1 MVQGR
6 EDGYRLVRDAAPGVG
21 SQALGPADMAI
32 RAHIDDMLLV
42 RIDTGESEDTQQA
55 VAAGATLKVTLVWT
69 DPPGDSL
76 QNDLDLIVT
85 TPDGR
90 ELHGNVAPGAAGFDH
105 SNNVEQV
112 VVPNIAAGIATIT
125 VRAFRNGSPQTF
137 ALVVRVS

>member
-1 MVQGR
+1 
-6 EDGYRLVRDAAPGVG
+6 
-21 SQALGPADMAI
+21 MAI

-105 SNNVEQV
+105 SNNVERV

-125 VRAFRNGSPQTF
+125 VRAFRNVSPQTF